1 MFLMP
6 FGEPIKEVF
15 TKQVRLCEDIRT
27 ALPKLKAGHYKT
39 IYMDPPWRLIG
50 GKGARSFR
58 SGAGANHVYDTMR
71 QSDLLALAVEVRRV
85 TAPAAHLYMWST
97 NNFLPD
103 ALELVEAYGF
113 KHVTMVTWGKTTGAA
128 MGQYYRSNTEQCLFA
143 VRGSLPY
150 KLKVEV
156 TAAQVK
162 GLAREQGSTLL
173 LAPRTG
179 LRHSEK
185 PAEMRDTIERVS
197 HGPFLEL
204 FGRRVPRNW
213 DAIGN
218 ELEDA

>member
-1 MFLMP
+1 M
-6 FGEPIKEVF
+6 
-15 TKQVRLCEDIRT
+15 
-27 ALPKLKAGHYKT
+27 LKAGRYKT
-39 IYMDPPWRLIG
+39 LYMDPPWRLVG

-58 SGAGANHVYDTMR
+58 HGAGANHKYDMMS
-71 QSDLLALAVEVRRV
+71 QAELLALAADVRRV
-85 TAPAAHLYMWST
+85 SAEACHLYMWST

-103 ALELVEAYGF
+103 ALELVKAYGF

-143 VRGSLPY
+143 VKGSLPY
-150 KLKVEV
+150 KLKDDVH
-156 TAAQVK
+156 AAQVK

-173 LAPRTG
+173 LTPRTG

-197 HGPFLEL
+197 YGPYLEL

-218 ELEDA
+218 ELEDCE